1 MNVTPQSFHTPVK
14 IDLATVAR
22 YFIIGI
28 EAGICSDDE
37 ARAWSFA
44 VIAALEN
51 PPGEII
57 EVSWNKPRPYLRED
71 LKAVKGMV
79 DLEQVGRWLL
89 GSLGVSISP
98 ETGFWPVLRSAKQI
112 VNATDLGKS
121 LYYDSDIV
129 ADEYEL
135 AERKIFGTTAEARHA
150 FDALLAEFE
159 PPPFPNGWAG
169 IIFEQ
174 DNL

>member
-14 IDLATVAR
+14 INLATIAR
-22 YFIIGI
+22 FFVIGI

-57 EVSWNKPRPYLRED
+57 ELSWNKPRPSLRED
-71 LKAVKGMV
+71 LKAVKGIAE
-79 DLEQVGRWLL
+79 LEQVGHWLL
-89 GSLGVSISP
+89 GSLSVGNSP
-98 ETGFWPVLRSAKQI
+98 ETGFWPLLRSAKHI

-121 LYYDSDIV
+121 LYYDLDIV

-135 AERKIFGTTAEARHA
+135 AERKIFGTTAEARHS
-150 FDALLAEFE
+150 FDALLAEFA
-159 PPPFPNGWAG
+159 PPPFANGWAG
-169 IIFEQ
+169 IIFEP